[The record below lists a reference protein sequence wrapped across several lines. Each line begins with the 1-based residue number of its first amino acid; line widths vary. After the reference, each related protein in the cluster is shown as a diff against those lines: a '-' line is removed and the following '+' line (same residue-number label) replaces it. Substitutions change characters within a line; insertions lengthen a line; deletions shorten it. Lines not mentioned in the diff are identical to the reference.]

1 MNAIAASTGAPTLG
15 GFSAGGG
22 PPTGGGPPAGLPPGA
37 RPRGATRE
45 RHNSVPAFLAALT
58 MHAGLIGWMWFAVQW
73 HTSDSAP
80 AVAELIDLGS
90 EVTPAPPPPAPVVE
104 APPQPAPPPPPP
116 PPSEAPSPPKP
127 DIALKQEAPRK
138 TEEAPPREAQPKK
151 QAKPT
156 PPKPTAQE
164 LRRQQA
170 QAEKQHEEE
179 MRRLAS
185 QAGTPSPESAP
196 SARSNGPVSN
206 EWIARVRGAVRSHL
220 SYAVPDGISPDVY
233 ASFKV
238 ELLPTGEQATEPVLV
253 KSSGL
258 PAFDEAAR
266 RAIIRTDPF
275 PRKEDGT
282 VPPSFILE
290 LHPQDV
296 R

>member
-1 MNAIAASTGAPTLG
+1 MPPI
-15 GFSAGGG
+15 G
-22 PPTGGGPPAGLPPGA
+22 PPPVH
-37 RPRGATRE
+37 RPRGR
-45 RHNSVPAFLAALT
+45 PADQSDSIPSFLAALA
-58 MHAGLIGWMWFAVQW
+58 MHAALVGWMWFAVQW
-73 HTSDSAP
+73 HTSASPP
-80 AVAELIDLGS
+80 AVAELVDLGA
-90 EVTPAPPPPAPVVE
+90 EVEPAPPPPVAE
-104 APPQPAPPPPPP
+104 APPAPQPAPPPPPP

-127 DIALKQEAPRK
+127 DIVLKQEAPRK
-138 TEEAPPREAQPKK
+138 TEAAPPREVQPTK

-185 QAGTPSPESAP
+185 QAGAPGPDSTPAPRSA
-196 SARSNGPVSN
+196 GPVSN
-206 EWIARVRGAVRSHL
+206 AWIARVQGAVRAHL

-233 ASFKV
+233 AAFKV

-253 KSSGL
+253 RSSGL

-282 VPPSFILE
+282 VPPSFTLE